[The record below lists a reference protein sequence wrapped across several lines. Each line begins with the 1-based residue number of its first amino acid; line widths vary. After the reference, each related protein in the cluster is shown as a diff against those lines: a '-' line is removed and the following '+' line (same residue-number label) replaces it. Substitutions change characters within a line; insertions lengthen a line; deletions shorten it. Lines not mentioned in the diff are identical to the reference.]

1 MHQGDKGS
9 DDLELIREEFGTLW
23 SVIASMKFP
32 SDYIDIALVAVLLYY
47 CIKIIRDVRAGQ
59 LLKGIALIFVIMQ
72 VARILNLSALDYI
85 ISNLLQYG
93 FLAVIV
99 MFQPELRTVLE
110 KIGRTNLRNINIFNT
125 QKAAVENRVAFVI
138 NQVCECCQ
146 DLSSRQ
152 IGGLIVFEGSTRLG
166 DVINTGISVDSDV
179 SSQML
184 GTIFFPNTP
193 LHDGAVIIRDYRIAA
208 AGCLLPLSQRMEISS
223 SLGTRHRAAVGLS
236 EISDALTIVISEET
250 GRISYTYNS
259 EIFIGVSVEELRKVM
274 TDVLTPEKQRFLFG
288 GKENK
293 ND

>member
-1 MHQGDKGS
+1 
-9 DDLELIREEFGTLW
+9 LELVREELGSLW
-23 SVIASMKFP
+23 SVITSMKFP
-32 SDYIDIALVAVLLYY
+32 TDYIDIALVAVLLYY

-125 QKAAVENRVAFVI
+125 QKGAIENRVTFVI
-138 NQVCECCQ
+138 DQVCECCK
-146 DLSSRQ
+146 DLSSRR
-152 IGGLIVFEGSTRLG
+152 IGGLMVFEKSTKLG
-166 DVINTGISVDSDV
+166 DIINTGIAVDSDI

-193 LHDGAVIIRDYRIAA
+193 LHDGAVIVRDFRIAA

-223 SLGTRHRAAVGLS
+223 SLGTRHRAAVGVS

-259 EIFIGVSVEELRKVM
+259 EIFIGVTVEELKKIM
-274 TDVLTPEKQRFLFG
+274 TDILTPEKQRTLFG

-293 ND
+293 NA